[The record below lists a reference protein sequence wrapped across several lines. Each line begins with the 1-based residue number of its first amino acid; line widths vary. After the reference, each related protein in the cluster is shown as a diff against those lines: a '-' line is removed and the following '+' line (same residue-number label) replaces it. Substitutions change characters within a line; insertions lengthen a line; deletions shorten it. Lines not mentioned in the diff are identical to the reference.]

1 MLRASLAIDG
11 RSVSLYEDVHGLKTK
26 EKPATQK
33 QFQSKLKTMI
43 GKDIK
48 SIVVTDAGF
57 KTPWSTG
64 VGLCMPNTK
73 SQFLHT

>member
-1 MLRASLAIDG
+1 MLRTSLAIDG

-33 QFQSKLKTMI
+33 QFLSKLKTMI

-57 KTPWSTG
+57 
-64 VGLCMPNTK
+64 
-73 SQFLHT
+73 